1 MHGDEGYTGTVRNA
15 GHKGAGLYQEALRL
29 DELARTRED
38 YSCVE
43 EAYWMA
49 FNALADSSEEEHR
62 EIRARILERIARQL
76 DGEGRGEAARDL
88 RERAMSI
95 REGSERDI

>member
-1 MHGDEGYTGTVRNA
+1 MQGDGGHKAVCGNA
-15 GHKGAGLYQEALRL
+15 GHRGAGLYQEALRL
-29 DELARTRED
+29 DDLARTRED

-43 EAYWMA
+43 ETYWMA
-49 FNALADSSEEEHR
+49 FNALADSFEEEHR

-76 DGEGRGEAARDL
+76 DGEGRGDAAKEL

-95 REGSERDI
+95 REGSGQGT